1 MSEEALDGRGAAS
14 LLPRYEVPSEHVP
27 AALRKRRVHVP
38 HLGQGATGMVKS
50 AALGDAS
57 AGNRRLIRL
66 HLKAGEAALRTR
78 EEA

>member
-38 HLGQGATGMVKS
+38 HLGQGATGMVK
-50 AALGDAS
+50 
-57 AGNRRLIRL
+57 RRLSWQPSAQRL
-66 HLKAGEAALRTR
+66 HLKA
-78 EEA
+78 